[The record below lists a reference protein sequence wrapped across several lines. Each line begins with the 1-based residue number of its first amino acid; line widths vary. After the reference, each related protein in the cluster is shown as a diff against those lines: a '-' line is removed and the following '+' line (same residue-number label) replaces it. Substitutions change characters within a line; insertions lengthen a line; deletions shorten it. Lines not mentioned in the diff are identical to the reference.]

1 MLMFAMH
8 CSSPRSHQLHPHLH
22 ILIASSSPPFDHHH
36 LPHQCPSIASVA
48 FPISC
53 FLTSSP
59 SIDSH
64 SSIIPSPLP
73 CHLHNIFIQ
82 TTSLFASRSPS
93 LLTTSNLFFD
103 SKSCH
108 HRRRCLHCAIAAPSI
123 SILIPSPCASA
134 DVSKTTRRPQQMCP
148 LHNLDPHNAELNLRG
163 ESSGEVH

>member
-1 MLMFAMH
+1 MLMFAMC
-8 CSSPRSHQLHPHLH
+8 CSSLRSHQLHPHLH

-82 TTSLFASRSPS
+82 TTSLFASPSPYPQPPIYSSIPNPVTIVVVAFTVPSLPRPSPS
-93 LLTTSNLFFD
+93 S
-103 SKSCH
+103 SH
-108 HRRRCLHCAIAAPSI
+108 HRALLQTSPRRHADLNKCAPSTI
-123 SILIPSPCASA
+123 EIR
-134 DVSKTTRRPQQMCP
+134 TTP
-148 LHNLDPHNAELNLRG
+148 G
-163 ESSGEVH
+163 ST